1 MTESFWTGG
10 PKAYTDA
17 LRARYQPQL
26 DDLRKR
32 RKQVSDARRATL
44 DAEIERID
52 SEYKSKLGSI
62 GDCDF

>member
-1 MTESFWTGG
+1 MTDSFWTGG

-17 LRARYQPQL
+17 LRAQYEPQL

-32 RKQVSDARRATL
+32 RKQVDDAGRATL

-52 SEYKSKLGSI
+52 SEYKSKLDSI
-62 GDCDF
+62 DDCDF